1 MNETHVLKP
10 SRKPNVGQ
18 LVKLLWRDKFA
29 FFSATFLLLVVLSA
43 LLGPMLFGG
52 ATAMNLRARN
62 LPPGS
67 IEQGWEFIL
76 GSDSL
81 GRSILS
87 RIILGARNSMLIATC
102 AVVLSM
108 TIGVFLGL
116 VAGFRGGRVSAVILR
131 LADILMSFPSLLLAL
146 IVLYV
151 FSPSLVSMI
160 FVLAITRVP
169 IYLRTTRAEVL
180 EIRER
185 MFVASAQV
193 MGASGSRIIR
203 RHILPMAAPTIVT
216 LATLDCAYIMV
227 AEASLSFLG
236 LGIQPPDI
244 TWGLM
249 VAEGRDYLRSAWWL
263 SFWPG
268 LAITLTAMS
277 LNLLSNW
284 VRTICDP
291 AQRWRVDAVGTPK

>member
-1 MNETHVLKP
+1 MNVTSLHEL
-10 SRKPNVGQ
+10 SRRPQ
-18 LVKLLWRDKFA
+18 LWKMLVLLWRDKFA
-29 FFSATFLLLVVLSA
+29 FFSAFFLLLVIASA
-43 LLGPMLFGG
+43 VLGPMVMGG
-52 ATAMNLRARN
+52 ATGMNLRARN

-67 IEQGWEFIL
+67 IEQGWQFVL

-81 GRSILS
+81 GRSILN
-87 RIILGARNSMLIATC
+87 RIVLGAQNSMLIAAC
-102 AVVLSM
+102 AVLLSM
-108 TIGVFLGL
+108 VLGVALGL
-116 VAGFRGGRVSAVILR
+116 IAGFRGGLASAVILR

-185 MFVASAQV
+185 MFVASAKV
-193 MGASGSRIIR
+193 MGASGLRVIWK
-203 RHILPMAAPTIVT
+203 HILPMAAPTIIT

-236 LGIQPPDI
+236 LGIQAPDI

-268 LAITLTAMS
+268 LAIALTAMS

-284 VRTICDP
+284 IRTISDP
-291 AQRWRVDAVGTPK
+291 AQRWRIDATGTPK